1 MVDCLDCARPVYEQN
16 MLLHL
21 ALGWVENI
29 CVLKPCET
37 LLDLTLRCLVSFV
50 HFKFN
55 EWFWNDIFLSE
66 KKCIPDFGQ
75 GMFYKNVL

>member
-1 MVDCLDCARPVYEQN
+1 

-29 CVLKPCET
+29 CVLTPCET
-37 LLDLTLRCLVSFV
+37 LHDLTIRCFSDIVFISNLM
-50 HFKFN
+50 
-55 EWFWNDIFLSE
+55 NDCEMIFFLSE